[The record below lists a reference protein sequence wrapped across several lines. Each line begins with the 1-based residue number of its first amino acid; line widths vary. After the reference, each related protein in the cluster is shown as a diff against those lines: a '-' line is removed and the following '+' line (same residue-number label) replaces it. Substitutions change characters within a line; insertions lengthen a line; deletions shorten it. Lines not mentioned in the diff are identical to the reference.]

1 MKMNTIKKEYEAPQA
16 MPIEIQSGLNIL
28 IQFSMAG
35 DIDEITEG
43 DSEWQ
48 SPSSE
53 VAPPFLSTRLDRAHE
68 ADMPHAPDL
77 LFTHHT
83 FL

>member
-1 MKMNTIKKEYEAPQA
+1 MKMNTIKKVYEAPQA

-43 DSEWQ
+43 DGEW
-48 SPSSE
+48 
-53 VAPPFLSTRLDRAHE
+53 
-68 ADMPHAPDL
+68 
-77 LFTHHT
+77 
-83 FL
+83 